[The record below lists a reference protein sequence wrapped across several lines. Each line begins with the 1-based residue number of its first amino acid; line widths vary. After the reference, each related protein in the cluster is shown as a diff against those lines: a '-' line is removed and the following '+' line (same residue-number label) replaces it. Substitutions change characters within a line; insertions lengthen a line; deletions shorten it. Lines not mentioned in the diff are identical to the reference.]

1 MVIKEEKMKVKVCT
15 TCKKEYPATQEYFSR
30 FEKSDDNLF
39 SMCKECKKKSQEAS
53 ESRLNNRGKRINIRV
68 TEKEKEIIENYA
80 KDSNMNTATYVRN
93 VVIKN
98 APIIVKDM
106 GNYEKLEKEIE
117 QLSYFLS
124 KIGNNINQI
133 SKNLNE
139 GGSVSDSTIK
149 KMVEVMSRLDEK
161 MESIEE
167 QVCSVY
173 RKWQ

>member
-1 MVIKEEKMKVKVCT
+1 
-15 TCKKEYPATQEYFSR
+15 
-30 FEKSDDNLF
+30 
-39 SMCKECKKKSQEAS
+39 
-53 ESRLNNRGKRINIRV
+53 
-68 TEKEKEIIENYA
+68 
-80 KDSNMNTATYVRN
+80 MNTATYVRN